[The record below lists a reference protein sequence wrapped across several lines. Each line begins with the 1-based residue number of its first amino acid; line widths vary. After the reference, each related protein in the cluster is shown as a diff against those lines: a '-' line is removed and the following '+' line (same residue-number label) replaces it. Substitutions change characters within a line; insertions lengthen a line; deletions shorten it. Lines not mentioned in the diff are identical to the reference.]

1 MQRQPPPPQ
10 FHTQRHAPAKRRRSF
25 QSVWNS
31 MPRLAVD
38 DGTTEHALAATLTV
52 PRARFIVLTRA
63 STTPLW
69 RPVCNELWVIT
80 PMHRGCCS
88 RRHCRARSS
97 GARLET
103 RRDLVFQVTSWRHRM
118 TSLSAN
124 LVASKERHPDRIAL
138 RCDDLQFTYTQFDD
152 AAARVATLLEQ
163 AGIEPGDRVGV
174 MLPNTPAFAIVFYGI
189 MYRGAVAVPMNP
201 LLKSREVSYYLSN
214 SGAKALFATPAFGDE
229 ATAGAAEVGAQCWLV
244 DDAALMKLIAD
255 LPAQDSPVQ
264 RGDDDVAVILHTS
277 GTTGKPKG
285 AMLTHGNLNR
295 NCDVSV
301 RTLAETGADDVVM
314 GCLPLFHV
322 FGLTCGLNATVLAGG
337 MLTLIPRFD
346 PRKALE
352 VIERDAVTVFEGVP
366 TMYSALLS
374 VADEA
379 KPGATSS
386 LRICISGGAA
396 MPVQVLTDF
405 EKAFGCTVLE
415 GYGLSESSPAAAFNH
430 PRRPR
435 KVGSIGTPIEGVQM
449 RVVDLDGVE
458 VPQGDVGEIQ
468 IRGHNVMKG
477 YWNLPDATKAT
488 ITEDGWLNTGDVG
501 KVDED
506 GYFYI
511 VDRTKDM
518 IIRGGYNVYP
528 REIEEVLY
536 EHPDVAEAAVIGIPH
551 NSLGEEVGAA
561 VALKKDAAVTS
572 DELRDYV
579 KERVAAYKYPR
590 QVWLVGPLP
599 KGPTGKVLKRDIT
612 VPTTESTG

>member
-1 MQRQPPPPQ
+1 
-10 FHTQRHAPAKRRRSF
+10 
-25 QSVWNS
+25 
-31 MPRLAVD
+31 
-38 DGTTEHALAATLTV
+38 
-52 PRARFIVLTRA
+52 
-63 STTPLW
+63 
-69 RPVCNELWVIT
+69 
-80 PMHRGCCS
+80 
-88 RRHCRARSS
+88 
-97 GARLET
+97 
-103 RRDLVFQVTSWRHRM
+103 M

-285 AMLTHGNLNR
+285 AMLTHGNLIR

-301 RTLAETGADDVVM
+301 RTLAEIGPDDVVM

-322 FGLTCGLNATVLAGG
+322 FGLTCGLNGTVLAGG

-551 NSLGEEVGAA
+551 DSLGEEVGAA
-561 VALKKDAAVTS
+561 VALKKDAAVTA

-579 KERVAAYKYPR
+579 KDRVAAYKYPR
-590 QVWLVGPLP
+590 RVWLIDELP
-599 KGPTGKVLKRDIT
+599 KGPTGKVQKRDIT
-612 VPTTESTG
+612 IPTTESTR